1 MSDEK
6 QASASVHPNSVAG
19 RGLRLLALSALACFA
34 VVFGAGV
41 APVNASGEVR
51 AYDNDEL
58 FSQLDADQSGSLT
71 VDEISSFRPSGG
83 NVTSLTE
90 AQKAELIALL
100 DVDGDGSISRSEFDD
115 RIDEAMEGGLG
126 NWMVGCGWD
135 EPGSDACYDN
145 RCTRVSDCWNQCN
158 VECRPTQPCTIHGKE
173 YTAGNY
179 CDLY

>member
-1 MSDEK
+1 MMSDEK
-6 QASASVHPNSVAG
+6 QASASVHPNAVAG

-51 AYDNDEL
+51 AYDYDEL

-100 DVDGDGSISRSEFDD
+100 DVDGDGLITRSEFDEAMEG
-115 RIDEAMEGGLG
+115 IDEAMEG
-126 NWMVGCGWD
+126 MVPQFLMPPRPSQVLAMQNKAKNI
-135 EPGSDACYDN
+135 EKKLEEEQSKKN
-145 RCTRVSDCWNQCN
+145 R
-158 VECRPTQPCTIHGKE
+158 
-173 YTAGNY
+173 
-179 CDLY
+179 

>member
-1 MSDEK
+1 MMSDEK
-6 QASASVHPNSVAG
+6 QASASVHPNAVAG
-19 RGLRLLALSALACFA
+19 RGLRLLALSALVCFA

-100 DVDGDGSISRSEFDD
+100 DVDGDGSITRSEFDEAMEG
-115 RIDEAMEGGLG
+115 IDEAMEGSVPQFLLPPYAQVLAIQ
-126 NWMVGCGWD
+126 NKAKNI
-135 EPGSDACYDN
+135 EKKLEEEQSKKN
-145 RCTRVSDCWNQCN
+145 R
-158 VECRPTQPCTIHGKE
+158 
-173 YTAGNY
+173 
-179 CDLY
+179 

>member
-51 AYDNDEL
+51 AYDYDEL

-71 VDEISSFRPSGG
+71 VDEISSFRPAGG
-83 NVTSLTE
+83 NATSLTE
-90 AQKAELIALL
+90 EQKAEVVALL
-100 DVDGDGSISRSEFDD
+100 DVDDDGSISRSEFDEAMEG
-115 RIDEAMEGGLG
+115 IDEAMEGGLG
-126 NWMVGCGWD
+126 NLLAGCDWSD
-135 EPGSDACYDN
+135 DACYDKQN
-145 RCTRVSDCWNQCN
+145 RY
-158 VECRPTQPCTIHGKE
+158 QPNMPGS
-173 YTAGNY
+173 
-179 CDLY
+179 

>member
-6 QASASVHPNSVAG
+6 QASASVHPNAVAG

-41 APVNASGEVR
+41 APVNASGEVP
-51 AYDNDEL
+51 AYDYDEL

-100 DVDGDGSISRSEFDD
+100 DVDVDGSISRSEFDD
-115 RIDEAMEGGLG
+115 RIDEAMEGGFG
-126 NWMVGCGWD
+126 NLLFGCGWNDD
-135 EPGSDACYDN
+135 ECYDAAMIAGDPCKSMN
-145 RCTRVSDCWNQCN
+145 CDKLKDEMSKLQDSMPDGRV
-158 VECRPTQPCTIHGKE
+158 
-173 YTAGNY
+173 
-179 CDLY
+179 

>member
-6 QASASVHPNSVAG
+6 QASASVHPKAVAG
-19 RGLRLLALSALACFA
+19 RGLRLLALSALVCFA

-41 APVNASGEVR
+41 APVNASGEVP
-51 AYDNDEL
+51 AYDYDEL

-100 DVDGDGSISRSEFDD
+100 DVDVDGSISRSEFDD

-126 NWMVGCGWD
+126 NLLAGCGWD
-135 EPGSDACYDN
+135 DDACFDEK
-145 RCTRVSDCWNQCN
+145 N
-158 VECRPTQPCTIHGKE
+158 VGNPCEHI
-173 YTAGNY
+173 
-179 CDLY
+179 C

>member
-1 MSDEK
+1 
-6 QASASVHPNSVAG
+6 VHPNSVAG
-19 RGLRLLALSALACFA
+19 RGLRLLALSALVCFA

-100 DVDGDGSISRSEFDD
+100 DVDGDGSISRSEFDEGMAMEG
-115 RIDEAMEGGLG
+115 IDEAIEGGLF
-126 NWMVGCGWD
+126 NWIAGCDWSD
-135 EPGSDACYDN
+135 DACYDEKAMN
-145 RCTRVSDCWNQCN
+145 RKIFPEDFTD
-158 VECRPTQPCTIHGKE
+158 
-173 YTAGNY
+173 
-179 CDLY
+179 

>member
-41 APVNASGEVR
+41 APVNASRKVP
-51 AYDNDEL
+51 AYDYDEL

-100 DVDGDGSISRSEFDD
+100 DVDGDGSISRSEFDEGMAMEG
-115 RIDEAMEGGLG
+115 IDEAMEGGLF
-126 NWMVGCGWD
+126 NWMAGCDWSD
-135 EPGSDACYDN
+135 DACYDEKASGDN
-145 RCTRVSDCWNQCN
+145 PDRCSD
-158 VECRPTQPCTIHGKE
+158 
-173 YTAGNY
+173 
-179 CDLY
+179 

>member
-41 APVNASGEVR
+41 APVNASGEVP
-51 AYDNDEL
+51 AYDYDEL

-100 DVDGDGSISRSEFDD
+100 DVDGDGLITRSEFDEAMEG
-115 RIDEAMEGGLG
+115 IDEAMEGGLG
-126 NWMVGCGWD
+126 NLLVGCDWSD
-135 EPGSDACYDN
+135 DACYDEKASGDN
-145 RCTRVSDCWNQCN
+145 PDRCSD
-158 VECRPTQPCTIHGKE
+158 
-173 YTAGNY
+173 
-179 CDLY
+179 

>member
-6 QASASVHPNSVAG
+6 QASASVHPKAVAG

-41 APVNASGEVR
+41 APVNASGEVP
-51 AYDNDEL
+51 AYDYDEL

-100 DVDGDGSISRSEFDD
+100 DVDGDGLITRSEF
-115 RIDEAMEGGLG
+115 DEAMEGIDEAIEGGLG
-126 NWMVGCGWD
+126 NLLAGCGWSD
-135 EPGSDACYDN
+135 DACYDAKASEDN
-145 RCTRVSDCWNQCN
+145 LFD
-158 VECRPTQPCTIHGKE
+158 
-173 YTAGNY
+173 
-179 CDLY
+179 

>member
-1 MSDEK
+1 MSYEK
-6 QASASVHPNSVAG
+6 QASASVHPNSVVG

-100 DVDGDGSISRSEFDD
+100 DVDGDGLITRSEFDEAMEG
-115 RIDEAMEGGLG
+115 IDEAMEGGLV
-126 NWMVGCGWD
+126 NWVVGCDWSD
-135 EPGSDACYDN
+135 DACYDEKYGPSPLLAKLEEEQSKKN
-145 RCTRVSDCWNQCN
+145 R
-158 VECRPTQPCTIHGKE
+158 
-173 YTAGNY
+173 
-179 CDLY
+179 

>member
-6 QASASVHPNSVAG
+6 QASASVHPNAVAG

-51 AYDNDEL
+51 AYDYDEL

-100 DVDGDGSISRSEFDD
+100 DVDGDGLITRSEFDEAMEG
-115 RIDEAMEGGLG
+115 IDEAMEGGLG
-126 NWMVGCGWD
+126 NLMAGCGWD
-135 EPGSDACYDN
+135 DDACYDKK
-145 RCTRVSDCWNQCN
+145 VLQKAYAKAK
-158 VECRPTQPCTIHGKE
+158 IYG
-173 YTAGNY
+173 
-179 CDLY
+179 

>member
-1 MSDEK
+1 MMSDEK

-41 APVNASGEVR
+41 APVNASREVP
-51 AYDNDEL
+51 AYVYDEL

-100 DVDGDGSISRSEFDD
+100 DVDGDGSISRSEFDEGMAMEG
-115 RIDEAMEGGLG
+115 IDEAIEGGLG
-126 NWMVGCGWD
+126 NWLIGCDWED
-135 EPGSDACYDN
+135 DACYDAKN
-145 RCTRVSDCWNQCN
+145 LALIDN
-158 VECRPTQPCTIHGKE
+158 
-173 YTAGNY
+173 
-179 CDLY
+179 L

>member
-1 MSDEK
+1 MGDEK
-6 QASASVHPNSVAG
+6 QASASVHPNAVAG

-41 APVNASGEVR
+41 APVNASGEVP
-51 AYDNDEL
+51 AYVYDAL

-100 DVDGDGSISRSEFDD
+100 DVDGDGSITRSEFDEAMEG
-115 RIDEAMEGGLG
+115 IDEAMEGGLE
-126 NWMVGCGWD
+126 NLMVGCGWND
-135 EPGSDACYDN
+135 DACYDEIF
-145 RCTRVSDCWNQCN
+145 Q
-158 VECRPTQPCTIHGKE
+158 
-173 YTAGNY
+173 
-179 CDLY
+179 

>member
-51 AYDNDEL
+51 AYDYDEL

-71 VDEISSFRPSGG
+71 VDEISSYRPSGG

-100 DVDGDGSISRSEFDD
+100 DVDVDGSISRSEFDD
-115 RIDEAMEGGLG
+115 RIDEAMEGGFG
-126 NWMVGCGWD
+126 NFFAGCDWNDDFCGD
-135 EPGSDACYDN
+135 LDSSQSVLVN
-145 RCTRVSDCWNQCN
+145 RTS
-158 VECRPTQPCTIHGKE
+158 
-173 YTAGNY
+173 
-179 CDLY
+179 